1 MPDDALGLAM
11 LDRVRGCLRAPCVYR
26 AGDDAGA
33 AAGAAAGDAHVYEN
47 YLVPSERWPAAKRE
61 FVDSLRT
68 PLLDVGCGA
77 GQHALAVQDR
87 GEVVAFDVSP
97 NAVRAARE
105 RGVEAAVVG
114 DMFDPPVE
122 ASQAGSATG
131 GFETVLA
138 NGTQVGLAGSLDR
151 LADLLASFSDLVS
164 SSGEVVVDSYDPTR
178 IDPERFFGYRPGPR
192 EGIAR
197 RSFRVEYGDL
207 RGPTLDFVLVS
218 PARLRAVAAEAAL
231 DVREVTVPN
240 AESSYYRA
248 RLA

>member
-26 AGDDAGA
+26 AGDDARGT
-33 AAGAAAGDAHVYEN
+33 AGDAHVYEN

-68 PLLDVGCGA
+68 PVLDVGCGA
-77 GQHALAVQDR
+77 GQHALAVQAR

-97 NAVRAARE
+97 NAVRAARK
-105 RGVEAAVVG
+105 RGVETAVVG

-122 ASQAGSATG
+122 ASRVGSSAG

-151 LADLLASFSDLVS
+151 LADLLASFADLTS
-164 SSGEVVVDSYDPTR
+164 PSGEVVVDSYDPTR
-178 IDPERFFGYRPGPR
+178 TDPERFFGYRSDPR
-192 EGIAR
+192 EGVAR
-197 RSFRVEYGDL
+197 RTFRVEYGDL
-207 RGPTLDFVLVS
+207 HGPMLDFVLVS
-218 PARLRAVAAEAAL
+218 PARLRAVAAEAGL
-231 DVREVTVPN
+231 DVRDVTVPN
-240 AESSYYRA
+240 PDSSYYRA

>member
-1 MPDDALGLAM
+1 MADDALGLAM

-33 AAGAAAGDAHVYEN
+33 AAGDAHVYEN
-47 YLVPSERWPAAKRE
+47 YLVPSERWSAAKRE

-68 PLLDVGCGA
+68 PVLDVGCGA
-77 GQHALAVQDR
+77 GQHALAVQER

-122 ASQAGSATG
+122 AGRAGSSAR

-151 LADLLASFSDLVS
+151 LTDLLASFAGLAS

-178 IDPERFFGYRPGPR
+178 IDPERFFGYRSDPR

-218 PARLRAVAAEAAL
+218 PARLRAVAAEAGL
-231 DVREVTVPN
+231 DAHEVTVPN
-240 AESSYYRA
+240 TESGYYRA

>member
-26 AGDDAGA
+26 AGDDARGT
-33 AAGAAAGDAHVYEN
+33 AGDAHIYEN

-68 PLLDVGCGA
+68 PVLDVGCGA
-77 GQHALAVQDR
+77 GQHALAVQGR
-87 GEVVAFDVSP
+87 GDVVAFDVSP

-122 ASQAGSATG
+122 ASRAGLPAG

-151 LADLLASFSDLVS
+151 LADLLASFADLVS
-164 SSGEVVVDSYDPTR
+164 SAGEVVVDSYDPTR
-178 IDPERFFGYRPGPR
+178 IDPERFFGYRSDPR
-192 EGIAR
+192 EGVAR

-207 RGPTLDFVLVS
+207 RGPMLDFVLVS
-218 PARLRAVAAEAAL
+218 PARLRAVAAEAGL

-240 AESSYYRA
+240 TESSYYRA

>member
-26 AGDDAGA
+26 DGDDAGA
-33 AAGAAAGDAHVYEN
+33 AGDAHIYEN

-77 GQHALAVQDR
+77 GQHALAAQER

-114 DMFDPPVE
+114 DMFDSPVE
-122 ASQAGSATG
+122 PSESESSAG

-151 LADLLASFSDLVS
+151 LADLLASFAALAS
-164 SSGEVVVDSYDPTR
+164 SSGEVVVDSYDPAR
-178 IDPERFFGYRPGPR
+178 IDPERFFGYRSDPR
-192 EGIAR
+192 EGVAR

-207 RGPTLDFVLVS
+207 RGPMLDFLLVS
-218 PARLRAVAAEAAL
+218 PARLRAVAAEAGL

-240 AESSYYRA
+240 PESSYYRA